1 MAQCYEEI
9 SSFLLSLDN
18 DRRECV
24 TLEGT
29 ANFFKEFNARTYI
42 VKFTNS
48 NYNEKKVI
56 VANIT
61 DTTDRDAVIS
71 LKLNNE
77 YKSRLLASV
86 SHELRT
92 PLNGSINFTE
102 EALNS
107 PDVPESVKQKLLL
120 PALRSSRMLLLL
132 INDILDFSQMQ
143 ANKLRL
149 VFEKKNIVHIASECI
164 ELLEIQAAKKG
175 VKLRLDSHLHRY
187 QEKLLTDHNRVK
199 QIILNLLSN
208 AVKFTF
214 QGQITITLEPKTIE
228 GRRAVRISCADT
240 GIGIDEENQKK
251 LFKAFE
257 KIDLKEKVSLN
268 PTGVGLGLVISNNLA
283 ECLGQE
289 ANLEETTA
297 INFKS
302 KVGEG
307 TTFWF
312 DLVDLANAEDYSSSS
327 FDSLAQERS
336 QIIKYKSQTEVELPS
351 DRNTKEPQ
359 INLEFQRSITPH
371 TSNLS
376 FPRGQLRT
384 GSDNHLLETYPRLLK
399 HERSNFSSS
408 MREICT
414 CPPILVVDDD
424 PFNITALEQH
434 LSKFNL
440 KCDCAFNGKQAIE
453 KIVHRH
459 ENRCNQNCSQYKLVF
474 LDCNMP
480 VMNGF
485 QAARLL
491 REKMAKNEIE
501 KLKIVACTAFVQPAE
516 IEQALAAG
524 MDDFCTK
531 PITFQ
536 VVKEKIKSISF

>member
-1 MAQCYEEI
+1 M
-9 SSFLLSLDN
+9 
-18 DRRECV
+18 
-24 TLEGT
+24 
-29 ANFFKEFNARTYI
+29 
-42 VKFTNS
+42 KFTNS
-48 NYNEKKVI
+48 TYRERKVI

-61 DTTDRDAVIS
+61 DTTDRDAIIS
-71 LKLNNE
+71 LKHNNE

-312 DLVDLANAEDYSSSS
+312 DLMDQGNPEDHSSSLES
-327 FDSLAQERS
+327 PLEVGSQHLINRSLS
-336 QIIKYKSQTEVELPS
+336 LVELGS
-351 DRNTKEPQ
+351 DKNDKEPK
-359 INLEFQRSITPH
+359 INLGFQRSLCPNIG
-371 TSNLS
+371 NLS
-376 FPRGQLRT
+376 LKNGLNQASSLQ
-384 GSDNHLLETYPRLLK
+384 HLETNPELMWP
-399 HERSNFSSS
+399 ERASTLTAI
-408 MREICT
+408 RDRCT
-414 CPPILVVDDD
+414 CPPVLVVDDD
-424 PFNITALEQH
+424 PFNIAALEQH
-434 LSKFNL
+434 LSKFNI
-440 KCDCAFNGKQAIE
+440 KSDCAFNGIQAIE
-453 KIVHRH
+453 KIMHRH
-459 ENRCNQNCSQYKLVF
+459 ENQCSQNCSQYKIVF

-480 VMNGF
+480 VLDGY
-485 QAARLL
+485 QTARVL
-491 REKMAKNEIE
+491 REKIAKGEIE
-501 KLKIVACTAFVQPAE
+501 PLKIIACTAFVQAAE
-516 IEQALAAG
+516 TEQALAAG

-531 PITFQ
+531 PITSQ
-536 VVKEKIKSISF
+536 VVKQKVKDLIQ